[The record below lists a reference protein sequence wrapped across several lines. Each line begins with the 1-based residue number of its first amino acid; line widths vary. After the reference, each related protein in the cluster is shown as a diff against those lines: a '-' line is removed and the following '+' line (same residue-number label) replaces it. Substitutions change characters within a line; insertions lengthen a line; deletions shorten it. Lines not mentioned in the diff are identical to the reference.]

1 MHDGYLLRKEA
12 IYLIWTTTAVKQRSD
27 EVTNYSEQVVP
38 SREVSHNSS
47 QWLGEQDQL
56 SFAR

>member
-38 SREVSHNSS
+38 NREVSHNSS
-47 QWLGEQDQL
+47 Q
-56 SFAR
+56 

>member
-1 MHDGYLLRKEA
+1 MHDGYLLRKEE
-12 IYLIWTTTAVKQRSD
+12 IYLICNTTAVRQRSD

-38 SREVSHNSS
+38 NREVSHSSS
-47 QWLGEQDQL
+47 QWLGEQDQF

>member
-1 MHDGYLLRKEA
+1 MHDGYLLRKQE
-12 IYLIWTTTAVKQRSD
+12 IYLIWNITAVRQRSD

-38 SREVSHNSS
+38 NREVSHNSS
-47 QWLGEQDQL
+47 QWLGEQDQF